1 VDIKGGSGKD
11 TDRSL
16 YLSRE
21 NKYQHNNLNTNTNA
35 EDTASKVLVE
45 TKNMLETG
53 QKTILITKWQRTWL
67 MCVLQLDGK

>member
-67 MCVLQLDGK
+67 NCVLQLDGK